1 MLVSYLPLRRSET
14 SIFISVKC
22 KDIEESLKK
31 MWTKILKL
39 IWWNEIAQS
48 QSKDGKC
55 WNKWTGQQPD
65 EDEKLE
71 IMLILNCPVFF
82 SVRPKWYKRPDFP
95 FHPAAL
101 FAYPER
107 KTCSLFQIE
116 CTQAAFG
123 LETFQFLEFAR
134 FFPASKCMFDSY
146 LLIAIFKKKHH
157 HFLRTSKSRNLRERV
172 SKKIG

>member
-1 MLVSYLPLRRSET
+1 MLVSYLPLGRSET

-65 EDEKLE
+65 EDEQAQK
-71 IMLILNCPVFF
+71 V
-82 SVRPKWYKRPDFP
+82 VQVD
-95 FHPAAL
+95 AL
-101 FAYPER
+101 DL
-107 KTCSLFQIE
+107 SL
-116 CTQAAFG
+116 
-123 LETFQFLEFAR
+123 
-134 FFPASKCMFDSY
+134 
-146 LLIAIFKKKHH
+146 
-157 HFLRTSKSRNLRERV
+157 
-172 SKKIG
+172 